1 MRSFDAT
8 HPMTGEIRMHRPNTL
23 KRRLAAGTAAS
34 AAWMFTGDID
44 AAEVLGTAGFD
55 AIILDRQHTPV
66 SLSRT
71 REQLRAVRAAGGST
85 VLARLRA
92 DDPAE
97 VAVLLDMGIEGL
109 LLPDARSAA
118 QVHDFV
124 AATRYP
130 PDGIRGAHDTVSRAA
145 GWGLSTAEYRA
156 RYREDLLLIAMIESV
171 DGAHAVADMAD
182 VDGLDM
188 VFIGPLDLS
197 ASAGAIGEWTDE
209 RYVSALEYAE
219 QAALGAGL
227 LLGGAL
233 APPGIAQDWVDRGHS
248 LLSVGSD
255 VTMIRDSANRL
266 LGAFPPYAPPTDERK
281 AHSWR

>member
-1 MRSFDAT
+1 V
-8 HPMTGEIRMHRPNTL
+8 
-23 KRRLAAGTAAS
+23 
-34 AAWMFTGDID
+34 FTGDVD

-66 SLSRT
+66 SMSRT
-71 REQLRAVRAAGGST
+71 REQLRAVRAAGEST

-92 DDPAE
+92 HDAAE
-97 VAVLLDMGIEGL
+97 IAVLLDMGIEGL
-109 LLPDARSAA
+109 LLPDARSSG
-118 QVHDFV
+118 QVREFV

-145 GWGLSTAEYRA
+145 HWGLSTTEYRA

-171 DGAHAVADMAD
+171 EGAHAAADMAG

-197 ASAGAIGEWTDE
+197 ASAGAIGEWTDG
-209 RYVSALEYAE
+209 RYLSALRYAE
-219 QAALGAGL
+219 QTALDAGL

-233 APPGIAQDWVDRGHS
+233 APPGTAGDWLERGHS

-255 VTMIRDSANRL
+255 VTMIRDSAARL
-266 LGAFPPYAPPTDERK
+266 LGAFSSHAAPTDERK

>member
-1 MRSFDAT
+1 
-8 HPMTGEIRMHRPNTL
+8 MHRPNAL
-23 KRRLAAGTAAS
+23 KRRLAAGAVAS
-34 AAWMFTGDID
+34 AAWMFTGDVD
-44 AAEVLGTAGFD
+44 AAELLGTAGFD

-66 SLSRT
+66 SMART
-71 REQLRAVRAAGGST
+71 REQLRAVRASGAST

-92 DDPAE
+92 HDPAE

-109 LLPDARSAA
+109 LLPDARSSRE
-118 QVHDFV
+118 VEDFV

-130 PDGIRGAHDTVSRAA
+130 PDGFRGAHDTVSRAA
-145 GWGLSTAEYRA
+145 RWGLSTAEYRA
-156 RYREDLLLIAMIESV
+156 RYRRDLLLIAMIESV
-171 DGAHAVADMAD
+171 KGAHAVPDMAA

-209 RYVSALEYAE
+209 QYISALRHAE
-219 QAALGAGL
+219 DAARGAGL

-233 APPGIAQDWVDRGHS
+233 APPGTAQDWIDRGHS

-255 VTMIRDSANRL
+255 VTMIRDSATRL
-266 LGAFPPYAPPTDERK
+266 LGAFPAHGATTDRRK
-281 AHSWR
+281 AH